1 MISMAQSGAQ
11 RKRDSIIDQSLKQA
25 YDQVADEGVPDRF
38 RLLLDAL
45 KEQEQQQGRS
55 K

>member
-1 MISMAQSGAQ
+1 MAQSGAQ
-11 RKRDSIIDQSLKQA
+11 RKRESIIDQSLKQA
-25 YDQVADEGVPDRF
+25 YDQVVDEGVPDRF

-45 KEQEQQQGRS
+45 KEQERQQGGS